1 MKNKIKIQME
11 WFAQIICLERNI
23 GQKDIEIRIGS
34 EYIIVMRFLLR
45 FWIYTQTHTPGLFT
59 TLLKVFFHFFLP
71 LEIASKY
78 HIGINVAYFIF
89 FLFFGEFFS
98 DAFRSSQNVQSL
110 FQHRTLLLIEKF
122 VSITKIR

>member
-45 FWIYTQTHTPGLFT
+45 FWIYTQAHTHPDKVHNFT
-59 TLLKVFFHFFLP
+59 QSFLRFFF
-71 LEIASKY
+71 A
-78 HIGINVAYFIF
+78 IGNC
-89 FLFFGEFFS
+89 
-98 DAFRSSQNVQSL
+98 Q
-110 FQHRTLLLIEKF
+110 
-122 VSITKIR
+122 